1 MNILRM
7 IPPDDFPSTSSLD
20 GKVRITGNVKLA
32 LEIKKSAKKIIAN
45 GKNLYL
51 AQEEI
56 KNVLIKDYGAEWFK
70 KNGEAVNFIIENE
83 YARYERKLVPF
94 PECIEDVERNV
105 LY

>member
-1 MNILRM
+1 M
-7 IPPDDFPSTSSLD
+7 
-20 GKVRITGNVKLA
+20 
-32 LEIKKSAKKIIAN
+32 
-45 GKNLYL
+45 
-51 AQEEI
+51 
-56 KNVLIKDYGAEWFK
+56 LIKDYGAEWFE